1 MKPFNLTTAAKTDL
15 RDIALFT
22 ERRWGKEQRNIYLKQ
37 FDDSF
42 WLLAENP
49 DIGKSCD
56 KIRDGY
62 RKFPQGSHVIFYQQT
77 GSQQIRVVRIL
88 LDILPTLKDGDS
100 LYRTLMPERE
110 NVPSGINVA
119 VVRDTTRTA
128 SPFSYSKICDTF
140 RPLIG
145 QCATI

>member
-22 ERRWGKEQRNIYLKQ
+22 QRRWGKEQRNIYLKQ

-56 KIRDGY
+56 EIRDGY
-62 RKFPQGSHVIFYQQT
+62 RKSPQGSHVIFYQQT

-88 LDILPTLKDGDS
+88 HKS
-100 LYRTLMPERE
+100 M
-110 NVPSGINVA
+110 NVNPIFGA
-119 VVRDTTRTA
+119 
-128 SPFSYSKICDTF
+128 
-140 RPLIG
+140 
-145 QCATI
+145 